1 MKSLSEQNHYE
12 ILEVP
17 RASDAAE
24 IKRAYQLSMATY
36 ADEALAGYSI
46 FEDGDAEMIRERVE
60 TAYRVLSDDDTRRAY
75 DESLQVWGSDESGPL
90 STVAPS
96 AGEVEA
102 PETRSLQQPVETLED
117 LGDVDEEEGEF
128 DGARLRR
135 TRVRLGIE
143 IDDVGRATKV
153 NPVYLRS
160 IEEERFEDLPA
171 RVYVRGFVTAYASC
185 LGLDSRRA
193 VESYMRR
200 FDSSGPEPQRRFS
213 KGG

>member
-75 DESLQVWGSDESGPL
+75 DESLQAWWSDESGAI
-90 STVAPS
+90 STVALS
-96 AGEVEA
+96 AGEVEV
-102 PETRSLQQPVETLED
+102 PEARPLPPPLVPLQALGVGAAATGASGGGVGRPPQVHPVYRR
-117 LGDVDEEEGEF
+117 VVEEG
-128 DGARLRR
+128 
-135 TRVRLGIE
+135 
-143 IDDVGRATKV
+143 
-153 NPVYLRS
+153 
-160 IEEERFEDLPA
+160 RFEALPA

>member
-17 RASDAAE
+17 RGCDTAE
-24 IKRAYQLSMATY
+24 IERAYRLSIATY
-36 ADEALAGYSI
+36 ADDALAGYSI

-60 TAYRVLSDDDTRRAY
+60 TAYRVLSDDDTRRVY
-75 DESLQVWGSDESGPL
+75 DESLQAWWSDESGAI

-96 AGEVEA
+96 AGEVEV
-102 PETRSLQQPVETLED
+102 PEARSLQQPVETLED

-143 IDDVGRATKV
+143 IDDVGRVTKV
-153 NPVYLRS
+153 NPVYLRF
-160 IEEERFEDLPA
+160 IEEERFEELPA

-185 LGLDSRRA
+185 VGIDSRRA

-200 FDSSGPEPQRRFS
+200 FDASGPAPQRRFS
-213 KGG
+213 TGG

>member
-75 DESLQVWGSDESGPL
+75 DESLQAWWSDESGAI

-96 AGEVEA
+96 A
-102 PETRSLQQPVETLED
+102 ED
-117 LGDVDEEEGEF
+117 
-128 DGARLRR
+128 
-135 TRVRLGIE
+135 
-143 IDDVGRATKV
+143 
-153 NPVYLRS
+153 
-160 IEEERFEDLPA
+160 DLPPP
-171 RVYVRGFVTAYASC
+171 RLHIPMNG
-185 LGLDSRRA
+185 
-193 VESYMRR
+193 
-200 FDSSGPEPQRRFS
+200 SSGETPNRSDQIQAQNS
-213 KGG
+213 A